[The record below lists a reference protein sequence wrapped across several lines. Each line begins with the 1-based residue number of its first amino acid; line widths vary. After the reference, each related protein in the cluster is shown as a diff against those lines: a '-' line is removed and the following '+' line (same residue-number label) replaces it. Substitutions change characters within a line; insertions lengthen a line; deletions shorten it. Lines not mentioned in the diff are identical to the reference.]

1 MIYLLVFTVSA
12 KVTNMQFFNIIL
24 VVLAIGAWRAT
35 GQTTTPPPT
44 MTTSLTIDAAVV
56 PKGGWAHMVCNVPSN
71 LQGLVIWSKT
81 TNSST
86 GLVTVKLATN
96 VMLESVYKPISRYVL
111 SIQPPANPSQPLAF
125 HFNITSTLPEDSGT
139 YSCSINSLN
148 GTFSNVSL
156 IVVKDLIEPTV
167 TVTSKTTNEMYTLAD
182 GDTIPL
188 EENTKY
194 DLVCSISKT
203 NPAPLLQFT
212 GEAQIHRTSAST
224 INQTTYTNTAY
235 LGLVVPSTSVVRTL
249 TDAWID
255 VFGGTKLFSCNVTI
269 NPFYA
274 AAMKVQPQTAITKFY
289 AKFNEFK
296 PVVNCSANVPAI
308 VGNPLSVRC
317 NVTASADNKP
327 TFSWLLPDKR
337 NMTDGS
343 VLDGGAYSSDVTWNS
358 DLNQYIM
365 TLHIK
370 SVTQENIVS
379 GYSFSATNSK
389 QQTTTATVTLVKGTT
404 DKPGSVVGG
413 SAAPLK
419 VLGVASTALVLL
431 LTAILSLL

>member
-1 MIYLLVFTVSA
+1 
-12 KVTNMQFFNIIL
+12 MQFFNIVL
-24 VVLAIGAWRAT
+24 VVLAIGTWRAT
-35 GQTTTPPPT
+35 GESTPPPT

-86 GLVTVKLATN
+86 GVVSVKLATN
-96 VMLESVYKPISRYVL
+96 AMLESVYKPISRYVL
-111 SIQPPANPSQPLAF
+111 SVQPPANPSQPLAF

-156 IVVKDLIEPTV
+156 IVVKDLPAPTV
-167 TVTSKTTNEMYTLAD
+167 TVTSKTTNEMYTLAE

-194 DLVCSISKT
+194 DLVCSIAKT

-212 GEAQIHRTSAST
+212 GETQIHRTTAST
-224 INQTTYTNTAY
+224 VNQTTYTNTAY
-235 LGLVVPSTSVVRTL
+235 SGLVVPSTSVVRTL

-255 VFGGTKLFSCNVTI
+255 VFSGTKQFSCNVSI

-274 AAMKVQPQTAITKFY
+274 AAMKVQPQTAITRFY

-296 PVVNCSANVPAI
+296 PVVNCSANVPAV
-308 VGNPLSVRC
+308 VGNPLSIRC

-327 TFSWLLPDKR
+327 TFSFLLPDQR
-337 NMTDGS
+337 NMSDGT
-343 VLDGGAYSSDVTWNS
+343 VLDGGVYSSDVTWNS

-379 GYSFSATNSK
+379 GYSFSVTNSK

-404 DKPGSVVGG
+404 TDKPGSVVGES